1 VRHKLS
7 DPFFV
12 LATQNPIE
20 QEGTYPLP
28 EAQQDRFMFK
38 VFVKYP
44 SFGEEFEIARRTTA
58 EMTDEVEAVLTGG
71 EILDLQRIVRSVPVS
86 DHLIRYAL
94 ALVRQTRV
102 REPGV
107 PEFVGEQ
114 LGWGAGPRGVQFLIL
129 GAKARALMNGRT
141 HVTCEDIQVLAKPVL
156 RHRLVL
162 SFTAESEGT
171 TTDDVIDRILDI
183 TPTREDE
190 LLRDGR
196 FQKIFAS

>member
-1 VRHKLS
+1 M
-7 DPFFV
+7 V

-38 VFVKYP
+38 VFVRYP
-44 SFGEEFEIARRTTA
+44 NFEEELEVARRTTTTLVDA
-58 EMTDEVEAVLTGG
+58 VEPVLMAA
-71 EILDLQRIVRSVPVS
+71 EILELQRIVREVPVS
-86 DHLIRYAL
+86 DHVIRYAL

-102 REPGV
+102 REAGV
-107 PEFVGEQ
+107 PEFIDDQ
-114 LGWGAGPRGVQFLIL
+114 LAWGAGPRAVQFLIL
-129 GAKARALMNGRT
+129 GAKARALLGGRT
-141 HVTCEDIQVLAKPVL
+141 HVTCQDIQALACPVL

-162 SFTAESEGT
+162 SFTAESEGVT
-171 TTDDVIDRILDI
+171 ADQLIERILAI

-190 LLRDGR
+190 LTRDAR